1 MARKEGL
8 LKAIQFLNYTAE
20 MTQLERDTKRANKL
34 WDCAAVLKE
43 LEAVANDWATEE
55 VPRGASTGQNI
66 PNASQLPKG
75 TVPNPPG
82 TGKKALAKMAQ
93 AAGVALVATLAH
105 VING

>member
-20 MTQLERDTKRANKL
+20 MTQLERDTKRANQL

-55 VPRGASTGQNI
+55 KSSST
-66 PNASQLPKG
+66 AHSYYSATSKG
-75 TVPNPPG
+75 NRSEPSWY
-82 TGKKALAKMAQ
+82 
-93 AAGVALVATLAH
+93 
-105 VING
+105 